1 MLVVGAGET
10 TTLFLA
16 LLQTPLDLL
25 HTTIKQMWV
34 GIARIEEMRTIRQVD
49 NNNHRVVHPSTSVP
63 TMAPRKEKHTP
74 TEIMATKGPVRIL
87 LLNREITKR
96 WEEVAVAAAW
106 AEDVDVL
113 CPHG

>member
-1 MLVVGAGET
+1 MLVVGAGE

-34 GIARIEEMRTIRQVD
+34 GIARKEEMRTIRQVD
-49 NNNHRVVHPSTSVP
+49 NNHRVHPSSVP

-74 TEIMATKGPVRIL
+74 TEMGTKGPVRIL

-96 WEEVAVAAAW
+96 
-106 AEDVDVL
+106 
-113 CPHG
+113 